1 MKILLDTNAYSD
13 WRRSGDW
20 NEAISTADEV
30 LLPVIVL
37 GELLYGFIGSTRKQ
51 ENEERLW
58 SFLKEPTVKV
68 PVVDE
73 TVSRQYSLLKEQ
85 LRRQGT
91 PIPENDLWISAILIG
106 QGAILATSDAHFD
119 QLPQLPRVSK

>member
-37 GELLYGFIGSTRKQ
+37 GELLFGFIGSSRKQ
-51 ENEERLW
+51 ENEDRLW
-58 SFLKEPTVKV
+58 RFLKEPTVKV

-73 TVSRQYSLLKEQ
+73 TASRQYSLLKEQ

-119 QLPQLPRVSK
+119 HLPQLPRVSK